1 MAKKSE
7 INKNKMKE
15 KKQHTAVNNKGK
27 TDKKAVTPRKSKNT
41 PASKAVK
48 DVKKRTTKEVEKK
61 MKPGKSK
68 SKEKTEVKT
77 PRTISTSVKRERKQW
92 ANLRNAQ
99 LSDKTKVA
107 VEPMRRMIRQIYAEV
122 SEAADTKVKVER
134 MDQKAEKLL
143 LEQGVQYLT
152 EWCSEV
158 QRNVEMGRRDMPVDS
173 DLAAATY
180 TLARVNRMTP
190 PPSQQ
195 SVHRRYADF
204 PKSSVKHIARSTM
217 RSVNNLD
224 SLGLLT
230 AEEGSTC
237 YKDAKKAAR
246 KRNRVRARALAAAD
260 EN

>member
-7 INKNKMKE
+7 TNKDKMQK
-15 KKQHTAVNNKGK
+15 KKQTVAS
-27 TDKKAVTPRKSKNT
+27 KKDEAKNTAVTPRKSKKT

-48 DVKKRTTKEVEKK
+48 DVKKRTAKKVEKK
-61 MKPGKSK
+61 LKQGKRK
-68 SKEKTEVKT
+68 SQDKTEVKA

-107 VEPMRRMIRQIYAEV
+107 VEPMRRMIRRIYAEV

-180 TLARVNRMTP
+180 TLARVNRMAP

-224 SLGLLT
+224 ALNLLN

-260 EN
+260 GN